1 MRILLTGADRPLGQ
15 GLVRHLGADHEIEA
29 YGESVVEGCSALD
42 LRQRE
47 GVEEALA
54 SAAFEA
60 VIHAMPF
67 DPEPGT
73 GPNAEQDLLDR
84 VGRGTYVLATAAL
97 AAGVKR
103 VVLASRLDLMAAYPA
118 DFVVHPV
125 WLPQPRPEAGSLA
138 PYMAELACREIARA
152 RQLSTVCL
160 RLEAADDKAYAAV
173 SQALEDEAPGRGHS
187 WDVRHVGERN

>member
-15 GLVRHLGADHEIEA
+15 ALASHLGGQHDIAA
-29 YGESVVEGCSALD
+29 YGERAGADAPALD

-54 SAAFEA
+54 PGFDA
-60 VIHAMPF
+60 VVHAMPF
-67 DPEPGT
+67 DPDPGQ
-73 GPNAEQDLLDR
+73 GDGAEQDLLDR

-103 VVLASRLDLMAAYPA
+103 LILASRLELMADYPA
-118 DFVVHPV
+118 DYVVNPV
-125 WLPQPRPEAGSLA
+125 WLPLPRPEAASLA

-152 RQLSTVCL
+152 RGLSTVCL
-160 RLEAADDKAYAAV
+160 RLASADGTACEAAAE
-173 SQALEDEAPGRGHS
+173 ALSEEAPGRGHS
-187 WDVRHVGERN
+187 WALRHVGERN